1 LHEMHLNDSLKI
13 QTGKSID
20 KIPNLGD

>member
-1 LHEMHLNDSLKI
+1 MHEMQLNDSQKI
-13 QTGKSID
+13 QAGKSID